1 LAKAPTDFLPEADKA
16 DGCPR
21 PRDVYS
27 LVGHAHEEAKFASM
41 FEGNTLHHAWLLNGP
56 TGIGKAT
63 LAYRMIRRV
72 LGGVPQTGGALDI
85 PQSDPVAQ
93 RVQSLGHGDFL
104 LIRRPYD
111 QKTKKLRAEIPIT
124 EARRIS
130 DFFSRKASEGGWRV
144 CLIDS
149 IDEMNRNATNAVLKI
164 LEEPPEKALLILLSS
179 AQGRLLPT
187 IRSRCLSL
195 PLRPVND
202 AKLRT
207 WLAERTNAD
216 SNAANNTGSNADVEA
231 AVHLANGAP
240 GKAFAYVQN
249 ADSVLRPL
257 GRFFRGFPR
266 QNPQLLHSISDTLA
280 LAKNKV
286 SHDLFWDGLQA
297 TLHAQAIYAATGA
310 WHGPFEPIA
319 LQRTPDAWANIRKEL
334 DQMRLAGAG
343 LNMNKKNVLLQGL
356 MQIGAAK

>member
-1 LAKAPTDFLPEADKA
+1 MLPEADRA

-27 LVGHAHEEAKFASM
+27 LVGHAQEEAKFASM
-41 FEGNTLHHAWLLNGP
+41 FANNTLHHAWLLNGP

-72 LGGVPQTGGALDI
+72 LGGTPETDGALDI

-111 QKTKKLRAEIPIT
+111 QKTKKLRAEIPII
-124 EARRIS
+124 EARKIS

-149 IDEMNRNATNAVLKI
+149 IDEMNRNATNAVLKT
-164 LEEPPEKALLILLSS
+164 LEEPPEKALLILLSG
-179 AQGRLLPT
+179 APGRLLPT
-187 IRSRCLSL
+187 IRSRCLNL
-195 PLRPVND
+195 PLRPVHD
-202 AKLRT
+202 TELRS
-207 WLAERTNAD
+207 WLAQRTNAD
-216 SNAANNTGSNADVEA
+216 AGDVEA

-240 GKAFAYVQN
+240 GKAFSYVQN
-249 ADSVLRPL
+249 ANDVLKPL
-257 GRFFRGFPR
+257 ERFLRGFPR

-280 LAKNKV
+280 LAKNKI
-286 SHDLFWDGLQA
+286 SYDLFWDGLES
-297 TLHAQAIYAATGA
+297 TLHAQAIYAATGEWSGA
-310 WHGPFEPIA
+310 FEPIA
-319 LQRTPDAWANIRKEL
+319 LGRSPDQWADIRKQL
-334 DQMRLAGAG
+334 DNMRLAGAG
-343 LNMNKKNVLLQGL
+343 LNMNKKNVLLQGM
-356 MQIGAAK
+356 MQIGAPI

>member
-1 LAKAPTDFLPEADKA
+1 LAKATTDFVPESDKA

-27 LVGHAHEEAKFASM
+27 LVGHANEEAKFTSM
-41 FEGNTLHHAWLLNGP
+41 FDNNTLHHAWLLSGP

-72 LGGVPQTGGALDI
+72 LGGVPQTDGALDI

-93 RVQSLGHGDFL
+93 RLQSLGHGDFL

-111 QKTKKLRAEIPIT
+111 QKTKKLRSEIPIT

-149 IDEMNRNATNAVLKI
+149 IDEMNRNATNAVLKT
-164 LEEPPEKALLILLSS
+164 LEEPPEKALLILLSN
-179 AQGRLLPT
+179 APGRLLPT

-202 AKLRT
+202 TQLRT

-216 SNAANNTGSNADVEA
+216 QADVEA

-266 QNPQLLHSISDTLA
+266 QNPQILHSISDTLA

-297 TLHAQAIYAATGA
+297 TLHAQAIYAATGE

-319 LQRTPDAWANIRKEL
+319 LQRTPDAWANIRNEL
-334 DQMRLAGAG
+334 DHMRLAGAG

>member
-1 LAKAPTDFLPEADKA
+1 MAKAAIDSLPEADKA

-27 LVGHAHEEAKFASM
+27 LVGHATEEAQFASM
-41 FEGNTLHHAWLLNGP
+41 FNSNTLHHAWLLSGP

-72 LGGVPQTGGALDI
+72 LGGLPQTESALDI

-104 LIRRPYD
+104 LVRRPYD
-111 QKTKKLRAEIPIT
+111 QKTKKIRAEIPII
-124 EARRIS
+124 EARKIS

-149 IDEMNRNATNAVLKI
+149 IDEMNRNATNAVLKT
-164 LEEPPEKALLILLSS
+164 LEEPPEKALLILLSN
-179 AQGRLLPT
+179 APGRLLPT

-195 PLRPVND
+195 PLRPVNNVE
-202 AKLRT
+202 LRS
-207 WLAERTNAD
+207 WLAERTDAD
-216 SNAANNTGSNADVEA
+216 QEDVEA

-266 QNPQLLHSISDTLA
+266 QNPQLLHAISDTMA
-280 LAKNKV
+280 LAKNKI
-286 SHDLFWDGLQA
+286 SHDLFWDGLQS

-319 LQRTPDAWANIRKEL
+319 LQRTPDVWVNIRNEL
-334 DQMRLAGAG
+334 EQMRLAGAG
-343 LNMNKKNVLLQGL
+343 LNMNKKNVLLQGM

>member
-1 LAKAPTDFLPEADKA
+1 MAKAAADFVPEADQA

-21 PRDVYS
+21 PRDVYA
-27 LVGHAHEEAKFASM
+27 LVGHTNEEAKFASM
-41 FEGNTLHHAWLLNGP
+41 FNNNTLHHAWLLNGP

-72 LGGVPQTGGALDI
+72 LGGVPQTEGALDI

-93 RVQSLGHGDFL
+93 RIQSLGHGDFL
-104 LIRRPYD
+104 LVRRPYD

-124 EARRIS
+124 EARKIS
-130 DFFSRKASEGGWRV
+130 NFFSRKASEGGWRV

-149 IDEMNRNATNAVLKI
+149 IDEMNRNATNAVLKT
-164 LEEPPEKALLILLSS
+164 LEEPPEKALLILLSN
-179 AQGRLLPT
+179 APGRLLPT

-195 PLRPVND
+195 PLRPVD
-202 AKLRT
+202 DIELRT
-207 WLAERTNAD
+207 WLAARTNAD
-216 SNAANNTGSNADVEA
+216 KQDVEA
-231 AVHLANGAP
+231 AVYLANGAP

-249 ADSVLRPL
+249 AESVLRPL

-280 LAKNKV
+280 LVKNKV
-286 SHDLFWDGLQA
+286 SHDLFWDGLHS
-297 TLHAQAIYAATGA
+297 TLHAQAVYAATGEWSGA
-310 WHGPFEPIA
+310 FEPIA
-319 LQRTPDAWANIRKEL
+319 LQRTPDTWVKIRNEL

-356 MQIGAAK
+356 IQIGAAI